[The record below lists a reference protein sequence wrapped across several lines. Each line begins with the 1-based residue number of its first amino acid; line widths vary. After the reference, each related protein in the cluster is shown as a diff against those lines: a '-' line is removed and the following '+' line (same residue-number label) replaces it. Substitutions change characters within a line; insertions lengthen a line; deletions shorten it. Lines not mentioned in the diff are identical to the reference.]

1 MKKRKDMSQ
10 EISKVPSWLM
20 ILVYVVILA
29 IFGFCTDLFT
39 FIVGAL
45 ITTLVFAFGYDKTHS
60 HEH

>member
-1 MKKRKDMSQ
+1 MSQ

-29 IFGFCTDLFT
+29 IFGLCTDLFT

-45 ITTLVFAFGYDKTHS
+45 ITTLVFAFGYDKTNS

>member
-1 MKKRKDMSQ
+1 MSQ

-45 ITTLVFAFGYDKTHS
+45 ITTLVFASGYDQTHS
-60 HEH
+60 HDH